1 MLGRDCHTDL
11 VAPVAKPVSI
21 EIQRD
26 SGLTLTWLDGT
37 TSHFELEELRR
48 YCPCADCRTRRDA
61 NQSIWPLPSSP
72 QPLRIV
78 DAELV
83 GAYGISI
90 TWNDGHSTGI
100 YNWTSLQPD

>member
-1 MLGRDCHTDL
+1 MAA
-11 VAPVAKPVSI
+11 VPAPVTI
-21 EIQRD
+21 DLQRD
-26 SGLTLTWLDGT
+26 AGLTLTWADGA
-37 TSHFELEELRR
+37 TSTFELEELRVH
-48 YCPCADCRTRRDA
+48 CPCADCRTRRDA
-61 NQSIWPLPSSP
+61 HQPVWPLPSSP

-100 YNWTSLQPD
+100 YNWALLQPD